1 MNTITQETTE
11 TSDDNVIH
19 LNPNLTRQ
27 KLKNIENSIE
37 TIKETKREY
46 CDEAL
51 EYIMDHLFNMTASL
65 GFLTDNRRV
74 NSKELILIEQLVQSM
89 LYRYHGLEHEFD
101 ELANNVIT
109 IEDEDED
116 DEEIEEEVDTL

>member
-11 TSDDNVIH
+11 TPDDNVIH

-109 IEDEDED
+109 IEDED